1 MSTAISTALVAL
13 TVLAAAPAGAAEPT
27 TLERAYLKELALLKA
42 QKAELEQRLA
52 EGAREDERVLGAART
67 ELTTLE
73 AKVLSARGRAESA
86 EEALRASPESRADKI
101 DIVYGAL
108 EQASAVAGLREGSV
122 ATLPADRVPTDEELG
137 AALSQAL
144 TAVVEALEAAR
155 TVRAAPGVY
164 YSAEGKQLT
173 GTVVRV
179 GRIAAYGASTEA
191 SGALVPAGQGQ
202 LELVPLP
209 AEAAARELAEGRS
222 PAALPLFF
230 VESLDELLL
239 AGKETNITKEVEA
252 AQSAGAMQG
261 HGIVGTLMSLPIFEA
276 EWVLY
281 LLILMSIVSVAVM
294 VERALFF
301 KKHAIDIDAVRTQVK
316 TYLDRGDFAG
326 AAGYLSKYDS
336 LETNVVLFG
345 LREHHAGPDSV
356 EDLLRGAEAKEK
368 LRYGKWLS
376 FLATVGSNSPFIGLF
391 GTVLGIIRAF
401 GDMANESGGAGTSV
415 MAGISEALIATAVGL
430 LVAIPA
436 VIAYNAFM
444 GKVKTVMANSELLSR
459 TFLSAL
465 KSHDVPGTPAQV
477 S

>member
-1 MSTAISTALVAL
+1 
-13 TVLAAAPAGAAEPT
+13 
-27 TLERAYLKELALLKA
+27 
-42 QKAELEQRLA
+42 
-52 EGAREDERVLGAART
+52 
-67 ELTTLE
+67 
-73 AKVLSARGRAESA
+73 
-86 EEALRASPESRADKI
+86 
-101 DIVYGAL
+101 
-108 EQASAVAGLREGSV
+108 
-122 ATLPADRVPTDEELG
+122 
-137 AALSQAL
+137 
-144 TAVVEALEAAR
+144 
-155 TVRAAPGVY
+155 
-164 YSAEGKQLT
+164 
-173 GTVVRV
+173 
-179 GRIAAYGASTEA
+179 
-191 SGALVPAGQGQ
+191 
-202 LELVPLP
+202 
-209 AEAAARELAEGRS
+209 
-222 PAALPLFF
+222 
-230 VESLDELLL
+230 
-239 AGKETNITKEVEA
+239 
-252 AQSAGAMQG
+252 
-261 HGIVGTLMSLPIFEA
+261 MSLPIFEA

-281 LLILMSIVSVAVM
+281 LLIIMSIVSVAVM

-301 KKHAIDIDAVRTQVK
+301 RKHAIDIDTVRTQVK

-465 KSHDVPGTPAQV
+465 KSHDVPGTPAQA

>member
-1 MSTAISTALVAL
+1 MKTTIGLLLALAL
-13 TVLAAAPAGAAEPT
+13 PLSAAAEPT
-27 TLERAYLKELALLKA
+27 TLERAYIKELALLKA
-42 QKAELEQRLA
+42 QRAELEQRVAQATA
-52 EGAREDERVLGAART
+52 ENERVLGAART
-67 ELTTLE
+67 ELDEL
-73 AKVLSARGRAESA
+73 KARLARVRGAAETA
-86 EEALRASPESRADKI
+86 EESLRGAPESRAEKADL
-101 DIVYGAL
+101 VYGAL
-108 EQASAVAGLREGSV
+108 EQAAALSGAPDGA
-122 ATLPADRVPTDEELG
+122 LPQLARDRVATDEELG
-137 AALSQAL
+137 DALAKAL
-144 TAVVEALEAAR
+144 AVVVESMEAAR
-155 TVRAAPGVY
+155 TVRAAPGTFFAVD
-164 YSAEGKQLT
+164 GKQHT
-173 GTVVRV
+173 GQVVRV
-179 GRIAAYGASTEA
+179 GRIAAYGASDQA

-209 AEAAARELAEGRS
+209 AHAAARELAAGRT
-222 PAALPLFF
+222 PAEVPLFI

-239 AGKETNITKEVEA
+239 AGKSTDTQKEVEA
-252 AQSAGAMQG
+252 AASAGAMKD
-261 HGIVGTLMSLPIFEA
+261 HGIVQTLMSLPIFEA

-281 LLILMSIVSVAVM
+281 LLILMSVVSVAVM

-301 KKHAIDIDAVRTQVK
+301 RRHAIDIDAVRKQVK
-316 TYLDRGDFAG
+316 VYLERGDFAG
-326 AAGYLSKYDS
+326 AATYLSKYDS

-345 LREHHAGPDSV
+345 LREHHSGAESV

-368 LRYGKWLS
+368 LRYGRWLS

-401 GDMANESGGAGTSV
+401 GDMANESGGAGSSV

-459 TFLSAL
+459 TFLASL
-465 KSHDVPGTPAQV
+465 KAHEAPSTEQV